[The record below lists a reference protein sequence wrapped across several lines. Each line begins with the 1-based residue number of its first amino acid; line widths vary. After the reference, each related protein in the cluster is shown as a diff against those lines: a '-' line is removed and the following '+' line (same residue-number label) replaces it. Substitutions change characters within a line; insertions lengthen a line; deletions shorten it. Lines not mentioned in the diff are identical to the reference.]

1 MEILSESKLII
12 LTFFAYK
19 IKIKVDMSIEK
30 KFVYKLE

>member
-12 LTFFAYK
+12 LTLFACK
-19 IKIKVDMSIEK
+19 IEIKVDMSIEK